1 MEIGYIN
8 FSAEERNN
16 IYKVIQSIR
25 DHQAIDELGIGR
37 IRDAFSSKMFP
48 GMSTLQNRAKYFTVL
63 PALFIE
69 AEKKKY
75 KNVEEVRQTVLDLE
89 IKLTRQLMI
98 GSPNADGITG
108 SSVIKQAE
116 RSRSRYVKYD
126 PSYIYWGGLVT
137 YGMAAT
143 DGNLYRLIYE
153 RSLKRR
159 NRPVRLHS
167 NDDDREQGDDDE
179 TSGDTPIFN
188 AGGLHY
194 VFDGKTPIPLDL
206 TSEEA
211 GFIKGQILTSG
222 QSKDSLLAYLLKT
235 EEPVVKGWLDNA
247 SLWRN
252 LPSEF
257 RRTYTLSA
265 IFSRFIYLLRIFYN
279 YIYDKKTGNVDGANE
294 NMDRYKDY
302 LKDNYESCTVG
313 SISTVITSV
322 SDTVTDT
329 AIKSFCLDAASCVE
343 QKDLTGLE
351 NCIVRREKETK
362 GPTRAKLTN
371 WKKFVGQAH
380 GDPRL
385 PNYRWSLVY
394 SMIQEIRK
402 GLENG

>member
-37 IRDAFSSKMFP
+37 IRDAFSNKMFP

-63 PALFIE
+63 PALYLE

-89 IKLTRQLMI
+89 IKLTRQLMN

-143 DGNLYRLIYE
+143 DGSLYRLIYE

-159 NRPVRLHS
+159 NRPVRIHS
-167 NDDDREQGDDDE
+167 NDDDQEQGDDEE
-179 TSGDTPIFN
+179 TAGDTPIFN

-194 VFDGKTPIPLDL
+194 VFDGKTPISLDL
-206 TSEEA
+206 TSAEA
-211 GFIKGQILTSG
+211 GFIKGQILTSE
-222 QSKDSLLAYLLKT
+222 QSRDSLLAYLLKT
-235 EEPVVKGWLDNA
+235 NEPIAKSWLDNA
-247 SLWRN
+247 SLWQN
-252 LPSEF
+252 LPSDF
-257 RRTYTLSA
+257 LLTYTLSA
-265 IFSRFIYLLRIFYN
+265 AFSRFIYLLRIFYN
-279 YIYDKKTGNVDGANE
+279 YIYDKKTGNEDGANK
-294 NMDRYKDY
+294 NMDSFKDY
-302 LKDNYESCTVG
+302 LTANSESCTVEAV
-313 SISTVITSV
+313 STVIIYV
-322 SDTVTDT
+322 SNTVTDT
-329 AIKSFCLDAASCVE
+329 ALKIFCLEAASCVE
-343 QKDLTGLE
+343 HNDLSGLE

-371 WKKFVGQAH
+371 WKKFVGQSH
-380 GDPRL
+380 GDPGL
-385 PNYRWSLVY
+385 LDYRWSLVY
-394 SMIQEIRK
+394 NMIQEIRK
-402 GLENG
+402 GLVNG